1 MDTFTIMPTPM
12 NSQTKDSDE
21 RYIYSSKKQ
30 SVILEIDTLSEKIYF
45 TCSYHNRSWAESS
58 FSNFTV
64 PTISY
69 SVLTTFSEL

>member
-45 TCSYHNRSWAESS
+45 TCSYHNRS
-58 FSNFTV
+58 
-64 PTISY
+64 
-69 SVLTTFSEL
+69 